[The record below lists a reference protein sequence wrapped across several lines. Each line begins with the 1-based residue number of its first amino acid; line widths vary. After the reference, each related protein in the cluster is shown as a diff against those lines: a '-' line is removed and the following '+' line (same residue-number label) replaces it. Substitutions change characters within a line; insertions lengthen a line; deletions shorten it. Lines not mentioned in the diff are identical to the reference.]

1 MKRANILITAPV
13 QVWGSGRFG
22 DTVKD
27 SVNDRGRLD
36 VVEGV
41 RGQQGASVD
50 QADEKHEDQ
59 AVIAPGWELAAC
71 DRALDD
77 RRALVESGL
86 PVRLSEFIQVVIARP
101 GRIERHRG
109 NTQLPHLGSIKDQ
122 PK

>member
-1 MKRANILITAPV
+1 MKRANILITTPV

-50 QADEKHEDQ
+50 QTDEKLEDQ
-59 AVIAPGWELAAC
+59 AVIAPGWEHTAC

-77 RRALVESGL
+77 
-86 PVRLSEFIQVVIARP
+86 
-101 GRIERHRG
+101 HR
-109 NTQLPHLGSIKDQ
+109 
-122 PK
+122 